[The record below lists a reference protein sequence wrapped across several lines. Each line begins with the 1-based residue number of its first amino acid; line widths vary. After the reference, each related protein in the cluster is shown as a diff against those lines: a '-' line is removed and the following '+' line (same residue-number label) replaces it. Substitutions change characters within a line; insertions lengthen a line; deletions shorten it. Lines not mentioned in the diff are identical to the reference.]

1 MVLKLGSP
9 LHKMG
14 LATYP
19 FIDTLPQNF
28 KYLKTKNTQAKK
40 RLLKGA
46 TVMLLNTV
54 ETLEMDIFLEEYDS
68 VMEMSVGEFLDSL
81 VKEHKDLYT
90 LLEDHIDYITME
102 ATHERLTL
110 PMKYNEV

>member
-9 LHKMG
+9 LHIMG

-19 FIDTLPQNF
+19 FIDTLPKNF
-28 KYLKTKNTQAKK
+28 KYLKTKNYAGQKK
-40 RLLKGA
+40 TLKGA
-46 TVMLLNTV
+46 TVMLLNVV

-68 VMEMSVGEFLDSL
+68 IMEMSVGEFLDSL

>member
-28 KYLKTKNTQAKK
+28 KYLKTKKYAGQKTT
-40 RLLKGA
+40 LKGA
-46 TVMLLNTV
+46 
-54 ETLEMDIFLEEYDS
+54 
-68 VMEMSVGEFLDSL
+68 
-81 VKEHKDLYT
+81 K
-90 LLEDHIDYITME
+90 
-102 ATHERLTL
+102 
-110 PMKYNEV
+110 